1 MDSNVE
7 LFKRKKHELATIV
20 DRWWTH
26 EDIFMDFRGLLNE
39 LKALA
44 NHCPESFSEQFRLE
58 ILEIETA
65 LRDDC
70 LID

>member
-26 EDIFMDFRGLLNE
+26 EDIFTDFRGLLNE
-39 LKALA
+39 LKNIA
-44 NHCPESFSEQFRLE
+44 NQCPDAFSDSFEME
-58 ILEIETA
+58 VNEIEEY
-65 LRDDC
+65 LRSEC

>member
-26 EDIFMDFRGLLNE
+26 EDIFMDFQDLLEE

-44 NHCPESFSEQFRLE
+44 NQCPDSFSEQCRLD

>member
-1 MDSNVE
+1 MTGVLYDYNVKKTN
-7 LFKRKKHELATIV
+7 LKRIV
-20 DRWWTH
+20 DKWWTH
-26 EDIFMDFRGLLNE
+26 EDIFTDFQDLVDE

-44 NHCPESFSEQFRLE
+44 NQCPDSFSEQFRLE

-70 LID
+70 LIE

>member
-1 MDSNVE
+1 MVLKYN
-7 LFKRKKHELATIV
+7 RKKSELARIV
-20 DRWWTH
+20 DAWWKN
-26 EDIFMDFRGLLNE
+26 EDVFMDFNEQLAE

-44 NHCPESFSEQFRLE
+44 EQCPDSFSEQFRLE

-70 LID
+70 LIE